1 VQDALV
7 SRMANPQRIIGQQRQ
22 PNPAMRAH
30 HHTDPC
36 YTHPREQPLAQMPRL
51 PTQENN
57 NIFLALNE
65 GQTLESSL

>member
-1 VQDALV
+1 M

-36 YTHPREQPLAQMPRL
+36 YTHPIEQPLAQMPRL

>member
-1 VQDALV
+1 MPDALV
-7 SRMANPQRIIGQQRQ
+7 SRAANPQRIIGQQRQ

-36 YTHPREQPLAQMPRL
+36 YTHLREQAIAQMPRL
-51 PTQENN
+51 STQGDN
-57 NIFLALNE
+57 NIFLALNA